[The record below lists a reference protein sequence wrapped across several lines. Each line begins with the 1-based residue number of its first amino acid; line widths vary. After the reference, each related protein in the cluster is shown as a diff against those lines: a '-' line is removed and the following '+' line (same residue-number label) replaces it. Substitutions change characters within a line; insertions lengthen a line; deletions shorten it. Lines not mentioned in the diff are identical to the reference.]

1 MAGTVSSRCVPNS
14 PPNEWPKPIP
24 TTSNG
29 DRARRS
35 HAAHEVDGAAEQA
48 VRIRQLQNGRAPA
61 TAGSAMTHE
70 DLEFVLDC
78 TCPWLSTEESF
89 VEAWYVRGGAGASW
103 TAATSAGDSSPHE
116 VVKLTRLDAGHESL
130 PFLRCIADLP
140 EARLHRIPYNNRAVA
155 PRDLDAFSRCTKA
168 RLAPRGLLRPRGSMR
183 WHLPSTFV
191 KWSWPTSYR

>member
-89 VEAWYVRGGAGASW
+89 VEAWYVREARARAGPLRRAPG
-103 TAATSAGDSSPHE
+103 TRH
-116 VVKLTRLDAGHESL
+116 LTRSSNSPALT
-130 PFLRCIADLP
+130 P
-140 EARLHRIPYNNRAVA
+140 V
-155 PRDLDAFSRCTKA
+155 TKA
-168 RLAPRGLLRPRGSMR
+168 CHSSG
-183 WHLPSTFV
+183 V
-191 KWSWPTSYR
+191 